1 MSGRSYRSPMPP
13 TPTEVLAARGIALP
27 PAGRPVGSYAPVVV
41 EGDLAWVSGQIVA
54 RDGVAVSPGLVDRE
68 VDLDTARGVARQATL
83 QALGGLAGALGSID
97 RVRRIV
103 RVGVFVASS
112 PGFVRQP
119 EVANGATEL
128 LIEIFGEAGRPSR
141 YAVGVARLPLNASV
155 EVELVAHVAP

>member
-1 MSGRSYRSPMPP
+1 M
-13 TPTEVLAARGIALP
+13 TPRPSETLTALGIELP
-27 PAGRPVGSYAPVVV
+27 PPGRPAGSYAPVVV
-41 EGDLAWVSGQIVA
+41 DGDTAWVSGQVVA

-68 VDLDTARGVARQATL
+68 VDLPTARDVTRQATL

-128 LIEIFGEAGRPSR
+128 LIQVFGEAGRPTR
-141 YAVGVARLPLNASV
+141 YAVGVSRLPLNACV
-155 EVELVAHVAP
+155 EVELIARVAP